1 MTETSLP
8 FLPHAD
14 LPMSAATQE
23 WLIEKPLMIAGYVIL
38 ALLVRWL
45 LHRGID
51 RITAPSR
58 NGSSTSWWGRRREKA
73 RQRAEAEADRR
84 DAADTALL
92 DVDDSLPGTS
102 DSSDPGDPGT
112 AGEVSAD
119 ESGGLTAASLRKSSR
134 RRGAEHAR
142 TEHRRAERRAQ
153 RLATIG
159 SVLKSLVSFVVLVW
173 VVLQTLAI
181 LGVNVAP
188 FIASAG
194 IVGVALGFGAQALV
208 RDFLSGLFMLFEDQ
222 YGVGDWVDLGD
233 AEGTVEHVGL
243 RVTSLRDLH
252 GTLWYCRNGE
262 IQRVGNYSQDFGVAF
277 LEIPVSYTADVDRAC
292 TVAIETAEQA
302 AEEEPIA
309 SNLISGPELQGVN
322 ALDADFWSLRMTAV
336 THANA
341 QWATE
346 RELRR
351 RIRNAFAEAGI
362 DAPYPEGLPVSAMRS
377 MASG

>member
-1 MTETSLP
+1 MNELSLP
-8 FLPHAD
+8 FAD
-14 LPMSAATQE
+14 LPVSEVSQQ
-23 WLIEKPLMIAGYVIL
+23 WLIEKPVMIALYVVL
-38 ALLVRWL
+38 ALLVRWV

-51 RITAPSR
+51 RVTSPSKD
-58 NGSSTSWWGRRREKA
+58 GSPSAWRRRRLDKA
-73 RQRAEAEADRR
+73 DQRAQERAEARAD
-84 DAADTALL
+84 DHPADGETG
-92 DVDDSLPGTS
+92 DVT
-102 DSSDPGDPGT
+102 
-112 AGEVSAD
+112 AD
-119 ESGGLTAASLRKSSR
+119 ESGGLTAARLRKNDR
-134 RRGAEHAR
+134 RRSAEHVR
-142 TEHRRAERRAQ
+142 TEYKRAERRAQ
-153 RLATIG
+153 RMATIG
-159 SVLKSLVSFVVLVW
+159 SVLKSIVSFAVLVW

-222 YGVGDWVDLGD
+222 YGVGDWVDLGE

-252 GTLWYCRNGE
+252 GTLWYCRNGD

-292 TVAIETAEQA
+292 TVAIETAQRA
-302 AEEEPIA
+302 ASEEPIA

-322 ALDADFWSLRMTAV
+322 SLDADFWSLRMTAV

-351 RIRNAFAEAGI
+351 RIRNAFDEAGI
-362 DAPYPEGLPVSAMRS
+362 DAPYPDGLPVSAMRA
-377 MASG
+377 MASE

>member
-1 MTETSLP
+1 M
-8 FLPHAD
+8 
-14 LPMSAATQE
+14 
-23 WLIEKPLMIAGYVIL
+23 
-38 ALLVRWL
+38 
-45 LHRGID
+45 
-51 RITAPSR
+51 
-58 NGSSTSWWGRRREKA
+58 
-73 RQRAEAEADRR
+73 
-84 DAADTALL
+84 
-92 DVDDSLPGTS
+92 
-102 DSSDPGDPGT
+102 
-112 AGEVSAD
+112 
-119 ESGGLTAASLRKSSR
+119 
-134 RRGAEHAR
+134 
-142 TEHRRAERRAQ
+142 
-153 RLATIG
+153 ATIG
-159 SVLKSLVSFVVLVW
+159 SVLKSIVSFAVLVW

-181 LGVNVAP
+181 VGVNVAP

-222 YGVGDWVDLGD
+222 YGVGDWVDLGE

-252 GTLWYCRNGE
+252 GTLWYCRNGD

-292 TVAIETAEQA
+292 TVAIETARQA
-302 AEEEPIA
+302 AAEEPIA

-336 THANA
+336 TQANT

-351 RIRNAFAEAGI
+351 RIRNAFDEAGI
-362 DAPYPEGLPVSAMRS
+362 DAPYPDGLPVSAMRA

>member
-1 MTETSLP
+1 
-8 FLPHAD
+8 
-14 LPMSAATQE
+14 MSDVTQQ
-23 WLIEKPLMIAGYVIL
+23 WLVEKPVMIALYLVL
-38 ALLVRWL
+38 ALLVRWV

-51 RITAPSR
+51 RITAPSK
-58 NGSSTSWWGRRREKA
+58 NASPSSWRRR
-73 RQRAEAEADRR
+73 RQERADRR
-84 DAADTALL
+84 AGAHTVEL
-92 DVDDSLPGTS
+92 DPD
-102 DSSDPGDPGT
+102 GDR
-112 AGEVSAD
+112 GEVTAD
-119 ESGGLTAASLRKSSR
+119 ESGGLTAASLKKNSR
-134 RRGAEHAR
+134 RRSAEHVR
-142 TEHRRAERRAQ
+142 TEHRRAERREQ
-153 RLATIG
+153 RM
-159 SVLKSLVSFVVLVW
+159 
-173 VVLQTLAI
+173 VLQTLAI
-181 LGVNVAP
+181 VGVNVAP

-222 YGVGDWVDLGD
+222 YGVGDWVDLGE

-252 GTLWYCRNGE
+252 GTLWYCRNGD

-292 TVAIETAEQA
+292 TVAIETARQA
-302 AEEEPIA
+302 ASEEPIA

-336 THANA
+336 TQANT

-351 RIRNAFAEAGI
+351 RIRNAFDEAGI
-362 DAPYPEGLPVSAMRS
+362 DAPYPDGLPVSAMRA

>member
-1 MTETSLP
+1 
-8 FLPHAD
+8 
-14 LPMSAATQE
+14 MSDATQQ
-23 WLIEKPLMIAGYVIL
+23 WLVEKPVMIAVYLVL

-51 RITAPSR
+51 RITAPSKD
-58 NGSSTSWWGRRREKA
+58 GTPSAWRRRRQEKSD
-73 RQRAEAEADRR
+73 QRT
-84 DAADTALL
+84 DALAWEH
-92 DVDDSLPGTS
+92 DSDGQHGT
-102 DSSDPGDPGT
+102 
-112 AGEVSAD
+112 VSAD
-119 ESGGLTAASLRKSSR
+119 ESGGLTAASLKKNNR
-134 RRGAEHAR
+134 RRSPEHAR
-142 TEHRRAERRAQ
+142 TELRRAERRTQ
-153 RLATIG
+153 RMATIG
-159 SVLKSLVSFVVLVW
+159 SVLKSIVSFAVLVW

-181 LGVNVAP
+181 VGVNVAP

-194 IVGVALGFGAQALV
+194 IVGVALGFGAQTLV

-252 GTLWYCRNGE
+252 GTLWYCRNGD

-292 TVAIETAEQA
+292 AVAIETAKHA
-302 AEEEPIA
+302 ATEEPIA
-309 SNLISGPELQGVN
+309 ANIISGPELQGVN

-336 THANA
+336 TQANA
-341 QWATE
+341 QWSTE

-351 RIRNAFAEAGI
+351 RIRNAFDEAGI
-362 DAPYPEGLPVSAMRS
+362 DAPYPDGLPVSAMRA
-377 MASG
+377 MASE

>member
-1 MTETSLP
+1 MNETTLP
-8 FLPHAD
+8 FLSRAD
-14 LPMSAATQE
+14 LPISDAAQE
-23 WLIEKPLMIAGYVIL
+23 WLIEKPVMIAIYVVL

-51 RITAPSR
+51 RITAPSQS
-58 NGSSTSWWGRRREKA
+58 GSGPSWWRRRRENDL
-73 RQRAEAEADRR
+73 QRAEEPAEHLDADESR
-84 DAADTALL
+84 
-92 DVDDSLPGTS
+92 
-102 DSSDPGDPGT
+102 
-112 AGEVSAD
+112 EVSAD
-119 ESGGLTAASLRKSSR
+119 ESGGLTAAALRKNGR
-134 RRGAEHAR
+134 RASAEHAR
-142 TEHRRAERRAQ
+142 AERKRAERRAQ
-153 RLATIG
+153 RMATIG
-159 SVLKSLVSFVVLVW
+159 SVLKSLVSFAVLVW

-252 GTLWYCRNGE
+252 GTLWYCRNGD

-292 TVAIETAEQA
+292 AVAIDTAKHA
-302 AEEEPIA
+302 ATEEPIA

-351 RIRNAFAEAGI
+351 RIRNAFDEAGI

>member
-1 MTETSLP
+1 
-8 FLPHAD
+8 
-14 LPMSAATQE
+14 MSDVTQE
-23 WLIEKPLMIAGYVIL
+23 WLIEKPIMVAVYVVL

-51 RITAPSR
+51 RITAPSQR
-58 NGSSTSWWGRRREKA
+58 DSAPTWWRRRRESSL
-73 RQRAEAEADRR
+73 QRA
-84 DAADTALL
+84 TA
-92 DVDDSLPGTS
+92 DVDPYDDDDDHRDL
-102 DSSDPGDPGT
+102 
-112 AGEVSAD
+112 SAD
-119 ESGGLTAASLRKSSR
+119 ESGGLTAAALRKHGRRPSADHAKTER
-134 RRGAEHAR
+134 RRV
-142 TEHRRAERRAQ
+142 ERRAQ
-153 RLATIG
+153 RMATIG
-159 SVLKSLVSFVVLVW
+159 SVLKSLVSFAVLVW

-252 GTLWYCRNGE
+252 GTLWYCRNGD

-292 TVAIETAEQA
+292 AVAIDTAKHA
-302 AEEEPIA
+302 ATEEPIA

-351 RIRNAFAEAGI
+351 RIRNAFDEAGI

>member
-1 MTETSLP
+1 
-8 FLPHAD
+8 
-14 LPMSAATQE
+14 MSNVTQQ
-23 WLIEKPLMIAGYVIL
+23 WLVEKPVMIALYLVL
-38 ALLVRWL
+38 ALLVRWV

-51 RITAPSR
+51 RITAPSK
-58 NGSSTSWWGRRREKA
+58 NASPSSWRRRRQKRA
-73 RQRAEAEADRR
+73 DQRAGAHTVELDPDGDR
-84 DAADTALL
+84 
-92 DVDDSLPGTS
+92 
-102 DSSDPGDPGT
+102 
-112 AGEVSAD
+112 GEVTAD
-119 ESGGLTAASLRKSSR
+119 ESGGLTAASLKKNSR
-134 RRGAEHAR
+134 RRSAEHVR

-153 RLATIG
+153 RMATIG
-159 SVLKSLVSFVVLVW
+159 SVLKSIVSFAVLVW

-181 LGVNVAP
+181 VGVNVAP

-222 YGVGDWVDLGD
+222 YGVGDWVDLGE

-252 GTLWYCRNGE
+252 GTLWYCRNGD
-262 IQRVGNYSQDFGVAF
+262 IARVGNYSQDFGVAF

-292 TVAIETAEQA
+292 TVAIETARQA
-302 AEEEPIA
+302 AAEEPIA

-322 ALDADFWSLRMTAV
+322 ALDADLWSLRMTAV
-336 THANA
+336 TQANT

-351 RIRNAFAEAGI
+351 RIRNAFDEAGI
-362 DAPYPEGLPVSAMRS
+362 DAPYPDGLPVSAMRA

>member
-1 MTETSLP
+1 
-8 FLPHAD
+8 
-14 LPMSAATQE
+14 MSDVTQQ
-23 WLIEKPLMIAGYVIL
+23 WLVEKPVMIALYLVL
-38 ALLVRWL
+38 ALLVRWV

-51 RITAPSR
+51 RITAPSK
-58 NGSSTSWWGRRREKA
+58 NASPSSWRRRRQERA
-73 RQRAEAEADRR
+73 DQRAGAHTVDLDPDGDR
-84 DAADTALL
+84 
-92 DVDDSLPGTS
+92 
-102 DSSDPGDPGT
+102 
-112 AGEVSAD
+112 GEVTAD
-119 ESGGLTAASLRKSSR
+119 ESGGLTAASLKKNSR
-134 RRGAEHAR
+134 RRSAEHVR

-153 RLATIG
+153 RMATIG
-159 SVLKSLVSFVVLVW
+159 SVLKSIVSFAVLVW

-181 LGVNVAP
+181 VGVNVAP

-222 YGVGDWVDLGD
+222 YGVGDWVDLGE

-252 GTLWYCRNGE
+252 GTLWYCRNGD
-262 IQRVGNYSQDFGVAF
+262 IARVGNYSQDFGVAF

-292 TVAIETAEQA
+292 TVAIETARQA
-302 AEEEPIA
+302 AAEEPIA

-336 THANA
+336 TQANT

-351 RIRNAFAEAGI
+351 RIRNAFDESGI
-362 DAPYPEGLPVSAMRS
+362 DAPYPDGLPVSAMRA

>member
-1 MTETSLP
+1 MNELP
-8 FLPHAD
+8 IPFAD
-14 LPMSAATQE
+14 LPMSDVTQQ
-23 WLIEKPLMIAGYVIL
+23 WLVEKPVTIAIYIVL
-38 ALLVRWL
+38 ALVVRWL

-51 RITAPSR
+51 RVTAPSR
-58 NGSSTSWWGRRREKA
+58 DGSVSAWRRR
-73 RQRAEAEADRR
+73 RQERADRR
-84 DAADTALL
+84 DDEAGSAH
-92 DVDDSLPGTS
+92 
-102 DSSDPGDPGT
+102 DPDGHDGD
-112 AGEVSAD
+112 VSAD
-119 ESGGLTAASLRKSSR
+119 ESGGLTAARLKRHDR
-134 RRGAEHAR
+134 RRDAEHV
-142 TEHRRAERRAQ
+142 RAEQRRAQ
-153 RLATIG
+153 RRAQRMATIG

-194 IVGVALGFGAQALV
+194 IVGVALGFGAQTLV

-222 YGVGDWVDLGD
+222 YGVGDWVDLGE

-243 RVTSLRDLH
+243 RITSLRDLH
-252 GTLWYCRNGE
+252 GTLWYCRNGD
-262 IQRVGNYSQDFGVAF
+262 IARVGNYSQDFGVAF

-292 TVAIETAEQA
+292 TVAIETAKQA
-302 AEEEPIA
+302 AAEEPIA

-336 THANA
+336 TQANA

-351 RIRNAFAEAGI
+351 RIRKAFDEAGI
-362 DAPYPEGLPVSAMRS
+362 DAPYPEGLPVSAMRA
-377 MASG
+377 MAAE

>member
-1 MTETSLP
+1 MNELP
-8 FLPHAD
+8 IPFAD
-14 LPMSAATQE
+14 LPMSDVTQQ
-23 WLIEKPLMIAGYVIL
+23 WLVEKPVTIAIYIVL
-38 ALLVRWL
+38 ALVVRWL

-51 RITAPSR
+51 RVTAPSR
-58 NGSSTSWWGRRREKA
+58 DGSVSAWRRR
-73 RQRAEAEADRR
+73 RQERSDRR
-84 DAADTALL
+84 DDEAGSAHDT
-92 DVDDSLPGTS
+92 DGHD
-102 DSSDPGDPGT
+102 GD
-112 AGEVSAD
+112 VSAD
-119 ESGGLTAASLRKSSR
+119 ESGGLTAASLKKHNR
-134 RRGAEHAR
+134 RRDAEHV
-142 TEHRRAERRAQ
+142 RAEQRRAQ
-153 RLATIG
+153 RRAQRMATIG

-194 IVGVALGFGAQALV
+194 IVGVALGFGAQTLV

-222 YGVGDWVDLGD
+222 YGVGDWVDLGE

-243 RVTSLRDLH
+243 RITSLRDLH
-252 GTLWYCRNGE
+252 GTLWYCRNGD
-262 IQRVGNYSQDFGVAF
+262 IARVGNYSQDFGVAF

-292 TVAIETAEQA
+292 TVAIETAKQA
-302 AEEEPIA
+302 AAEEPIA

-336 THANA
+336 TQANA

-351 RIRNAFAEAGI
+351 RIRNAFDEAGI
-362 DAPYPEGLPVSAMRS
+362 DAPYPEGLPVSAMRA
-377 MASG
+377 MAAE